1 MVSRILHDLCK
12 GKVTIRIKT
21 HFCMKPG
28 NGLFGLRYV
37 ASKQGMTR
45 LCLLVFSRYIQNIIS
60 H

>member
-21 HFCMKPG
+21 HFYMKPG

-37 ASKQGMTR
+37 ASKQDMIR
-45 LCLLVFSRYIQNIIS
+45 LCLLVFSGQ
-60 H
+60 